1 MKEDAD
7 QIKLTDLNRRRVRLN
22 IASLQYS
29 KLYDKMV
36 MDDSIVPQVGSRLV
50 CLRNNFRIPIPIYN
64 GALGILNDIKDYD
77 EHRYS
82 TGIKLDDGGMYNG
95 LISKHTFLSEKAKV
109 PDEVDYR
116 RQGDLFDYGYALTVH
131 KAQGSEFDR
140 VFIFG
145 SGWGE
150 FKNQWMYTAITR
162 AKKELYICMDKI

>member
-1 MKEDAD
+1 MLYRD
-7 QIKLTDLNRRRVRLN
+7 QTSQSYTHSYIL
-22 IASLQYS
+22 
-29 KLYDKMV
+29 
-36 MDDSIVPQVGSRLV
+36 SIQIYNSRLV

-82 TGIKLDDGGMYNG
+82 AGIKLDDGGMYNG

-109 PDEVDYR
+109 PDEVDCR

-150 FKNQWMYTAITR
+150 FKNQWLYTAITR